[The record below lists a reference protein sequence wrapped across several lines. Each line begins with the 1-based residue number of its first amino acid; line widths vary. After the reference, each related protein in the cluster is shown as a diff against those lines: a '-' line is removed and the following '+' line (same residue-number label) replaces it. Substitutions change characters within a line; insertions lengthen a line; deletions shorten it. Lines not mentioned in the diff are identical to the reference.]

1 MSRVRH
7 DTRAGERPPARAY
20 DQPRSS
26 GPDQNL
32 EEREAE
38 RQRKLAAMQQ
48 DATSLDQDR
57 EKRLAALA
65 EQEKMDRDADERART
80 KSSKYSDRADFVSG
94 MHMKVGSM
102 GLADRIGRGRQGLQR
117 DD

>member
-1 MSRVRH
+1 MLFRSRPSFRG
-7 DTRAGERPPARAY
+7 DDRPRNAAP
-20 DQPRSS
+20 S
-26 GPDQNL
+26 QNL

-38 RQRKLAAMQQ
+38 RQRKLAAMQE
-48 DATSLDQDR
+48 DASALDQDR

-65 EQEKMDRDADERART
+65 EKEKIDRDADEMARV
-80 KSSKYSDRADFVSG
+80 KSSKYSDKADFVNG
-94 MHMKVGSM
+94 MHAQVGSM

>member
-1 MSRVRH
+1 
-7 DTRAGERPPARAY
+7 
-20 DQPRSS
+20 
-26 GPDQNL
+26 
-32 EEREAE
+32 
-38 RQRKLAAMQQ
+38 MQQ
-48 DATSLDQDR
+48 DASALDQDR

-65 EQEKMDRDADERART
+65 EQDKADRDTDERARA
-80 KSSKYSDRADFVSG
+80 KSSKYSDKADFVNG